1 MAKELKIFLWG
12 MFISF
17 LGCLPLSTLNITAM
31 QIGLQD
37 GLQTAIYFAAGCLLV
52 EMVYV
57 RISLVGIDWVR
68 KQVRLL
74 KILEWITLAIIV
86 ALAIGSFAAAIK
98 GGATQQNAVLNNAL
112 PRFVLGMVM
121 SALNPLQIP
130 FWFGWS
136 TVLFSKQIL
145 QPVPI
150 QYNFYIVGIGLGTLL
165 GNSIFIFGGKYIV
178 QHIQNS
184 QAYLNWVIGSIFLV
198 TAIIQCIKIVL
209 HKDGISKMQ

>member
-1 MAKELKIFLWG
+1 M
-12 MFISF
+12 MISF

-31 QIGLQD
+31 QIGLQE
-37 GLQTAIYFAAGCLLV
+37 GIPTAIYFAFGCLLV

-74 KILEWITLAIIV
+74 KILEWVTLAIV
-86 ALAIGSFAAAIK
+86 LALAIGSFAAAIK
-98 GGATQQNAVLNNAL
+98 GGATQHNAVLNNPL
-112 PRFVLGMVM
+112 HRFVLGMAM

-145 QPVPI
+145 QPVAA

-165 GNSIFIFGGKYIV
+165 GNSVFIFGGNFIV

-184 QAYLNWVIGSIFLV
+184 QAYLNWIIGTIFLI
-198 TAIIQCIKIVL
+198 TAIIQLIKILL
-209 HKDGISKMQ
+209 HKDGASKMQIKQ